1 MSDRFDILTG
11 DCREMLQ
18 TIPDASVQCCV
29 TSPPYWG
36 LRDYGHPD
44 QIGNEPTPE
53 QYVDNLLTVFRE
65 VRRVL
70 RDNGT
75 LWLNLGD
82 SYSSTGGSR
91 PNGSSDGHLGRGNPP
106 IAGSRKAVRKPKDL
120 IGVPWL
126 VAFALQSDGWWLRQ
140 DIIWAKPNPMPESV
154 TDRCTKSHEYVF
166 LMSKSD
172 RYYYDQDAIKEGATS
187 EKGKG
192 ATGRGKQESAAA
204 VGCNGRQPQQD
215 HSGWIGGNGETRNR
229 RSVWTITT
237 KPYAGAHFAT
247 MPPQLAETCVL
258 AGSKPGDL
266 ILDPFGG
273 SGTTAAVAL
282 KHDRLALII
291 ELNPKYVQLVN
302 GRIRSITDA
311 LDQPKMF

>member
-1 MSDRFDILTG
+1 MDERLRIIVG
-11 DCREMLQ
+11 DCRESLK
-18 TIPDASVQCCV
+18 TLPDASVQCCV

-53 QYVDNLLTVFRE
+53 EYVESLLAVFRE

-70 RDNGT
+70 RDDGS

-82 SYSSTGGSR
+82 SYSSNGGSR
-91 PNGSSDGHLGRGNPP
+91 PNGSSDGQLGRGTPP

-166 LMSKSD
+166 LMSKSE
-172 RYYYDQDAIKEGATS
+172 RYYYDQDAIKEDATS
-187 EKGKG
+187 KKGKG
-192 ATGRGKQESAAA
+192 ATGRGKQKSALA

-215 HSGWIGGNGETRNR
+215 HSGWIGGNAETRNR

-247 MPPQLAETCVL
+247 MPQQLAEICVL
-258 AGSKPGDL
+258 AGSKPGDT

-273 SGTTAAVAL
+273 AGTTAAVSI
-282 KHDRLALII
+282 KHGRSAVIV
-291 ELNPKYVQLVN
+291 ELNPDYVELIP